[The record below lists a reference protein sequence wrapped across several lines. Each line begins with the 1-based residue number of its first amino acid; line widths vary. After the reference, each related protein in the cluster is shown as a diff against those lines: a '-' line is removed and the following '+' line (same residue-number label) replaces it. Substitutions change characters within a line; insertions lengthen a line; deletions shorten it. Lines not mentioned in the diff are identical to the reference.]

1 MDLTIR
7 PLAEAEIDLV
17 HPLAARSFDDLSVRL
32 GRPVEPP
39 NELDTAHH
47 TAQHRYLQRTGSALG
62 AYDGEGVLSGVALS
76 SVRGT
81 LWQLALL
88 VVEPGAQSA
97 GAGRALLE
105 AALQTA
111 PTGGVRTFSSSR
123 DARALRAYAKAGF
136 RLLPALSGSGV
147 VDPAMLGDHAG
158 VRTGDIWRDAE
169 RVGVAHLA
177 DDIAFVLA
185 EGGSWLVADR
195 GCALVISG
203 ATRTLVR
210 VLSAG
215 SAVEGQ
221 SLLRAA
227 LLEAGSGS
235 VALSPLV
242 PQQDWAVDVV
252 LAARLELG
260 VGGPVA
266 VAGVADPLAGLCPPA
281 AVMV

>member
-1 MDLTIR
+1 MVLTIR
-7 PLAEAEIDLV
+7 PLGQAEVDLV
-17 HPLAARSFDDLSVRL
+17 HPLAVRSFDDLSVRL
-32 GRPVEPP
+32 GRPSEPP
-39 NELDTAHH
+39 SAADTAHH
-47 TAQHRYLQRTGSALG
+47 TAQHHYLHRTGSALG
-62 AYDGEGVLSGVALS
+62 AYDGQGALSGVALS
-76 SVRGT
+76 SVRGA

-88 VVEPGAQSA
+88 VVEPAAQSA
-97 GAGRALLE
+97 GTGRALLE

-111 PTGGVRTFSSSR
+111 PAGGVRTFCSSR
-123 DARALRAYAKAGF
+123 DARALRAYARAGF
-136 RLLPALSGSGV
+136 RLLPALHGNGV
-147 VDPAMLGDHAG
+147 VDPALLGDHAG
-158 VRTGDIWRDAE
+158 VRTGDVGRDAE

-195 GCALVISG
+195 GCALVFSG
-203 ATRTLVR
+203 ASRTLVR

-227 LLEAGSGS
+227 LLEAGGGS

-252 LAARLELG
+252 VEARLELS
-260 VGGPVA
+260 VCGPVA